1 MTDGRRELEARER
14 ALEEAKTI
22 EGVVVAVSDE
32 DDKG

>member
-1 MTDGRRELEARER
+1 MTEGSTRRVER

-22 EGVVVAVSDE
+22 EGVVALPDE